1 MKNQKKAI
9 VLGLTASM
17 LMPVCFN
24 GGTAEAAAADTD
36 VAAMQAEINDL
47 TARLTDLEN
56 SLAAAKEKQEAAKS
70 EKKAK
75 KEAPTIK
82 WSGST
87 KSGYMYDEDKTGK
100 IKAEA
105 NILART
111 VVDKTYDVGI
121 GLKFKATSSEPKD
134 GYSSEKNK
142 VKLTDSY
149 VGRSFGPVYVRAGVQ
164 KVSLGEGLWLSKSSV
179 NQFTANYKMTPRDAL
194 YLGYGR
200 DSQDYLANDTNKDF
214 APPAR
219 TRLLKFAQY
228 QHDFSKD
235 AYAGLYVGAQQPERY
250 FGIYGSTPIVGKFGI
265 TAEYVRNTNKDK
277 PAQVYNIT
285 KNGPEKGSKIKY
297 GYDYF
302 GAHKDTQGYV
312 ISLNYGKA
320 KKKGTWDIIG
330 QYLNVDQNLFM
341 DDGYSS
347 WKDYIDA
354 AGFKGFGLIMDYA
367 TSDHSKLSLLRYW
380 AHTNPDSANVDKD
393 GNSLEKSPHYST
405 YLKFTTKF

>member
-24 GGTAEAAAADTD
+24 GGTAEDMDA
-36 VAAMQAEINDL
+36 AAMQAEINDL

-75 KEAPTIK
+75 KEAPTLK

-87 KSGYMYDEDKTGK
+87 KSGYMYDETKTGK

-105 NILART
+105 KILATT
-111 VVDKTYDVGI
+111 VVDKTYDVGL
-121 GLKFKATSSEPKD
+121 GLKFKSTSSEPND
-134 GYSSEKNK
+134 GKYSSEKNK
-142 VKLTDSY
+142 VKLEQAY
-149 VGRSFGPVYVRAGVQ
+149 VGRSFGPVYVKAGTQTVT
-164 KVSLGEGLWLSKSSV
+164 LGEGLWLSKSSV

-200 DSQDYLANDTNKDF
+200 DSQDYLVNDTNKEYD
-214 APPAR
+214 PPAR

-235 AYAGLYVGAQQPERY
+235 AYAGLYVGTQQPERY

-277 PAQVYNIT
+277 PALV
-285 KNGPEKGSKIKY
+285 KNEFGADNGY
-297 GYDYF
+297 GYKYF
-302 GAHKDTQGYV
+302 GADKNTQGYV

-341 DDGYSS
+341 DDSYTD
-347 WKDYIDA
+347 WDDYITAD
-354 AGFKGFGLIMDYA
+354 GFKGFGLIMDYA

-380 AHTNPDSANVDKD
+380 AHTNPDGDNLKGGKGDP
-393 GNSLEKSPHYST
+393 LEKSPHYST

>member
-24 GGTAEAAAADTD
+24 GGTAEAAAADRD

-87 KSGYMYDEDKTGK
+87 KSGYMYDEKKTGK

-105 NILART
+105 KILART
-111 VVDKTYDVGI
+111 VVDKTYDVGL
-121 GLKFKATSSEPKD
+121 GLKFKSTSSEPNGKK
-134 GYSSEKNK
+134 YSSEKNK
-142 VKLTDSY
+142 IKLEQAY
-149 VGRSFGPVYVRAGVQ
+149 VGRSFGPVYVKAGVQ
-164 KVSLGEGLWLSKSSV
+164 TVSLGEGLWLSKSSV
-179 NQFTANYKMTPRDAL
+179 NQFTANYKMTPRDTL
-194 YLGYGR
+194 YAGYGR
-200 DSQDYLANDTNKDF
+200 DSQDYLANDTNKKE
-214 APPAR
+214 PPAR

-235 AYAGLYVGAQQPERY
+235 AYAGLYFGTQQPERY
-250 FGIYGSTPIVGKFGI
+250 LGVYGSTPIVGKFGI
-265 TAEYVRNTNKDK
+265 SAEYVRNTNKEK
-277 PAQVYNIT
+277 PGSSD
-285 KNGPEKGSKIKY
+285 NGY
-297 GYDYF
+297 GYEYF
-302 GAHKDTQGYV
+302 GANKNTQGYV

>member
-9 VLGLTASM
+9 VLGITATM

-75 KEAPTIK
+75 KEAPTLK

-87 KSGYMYDEDKTGK
+87 KSGYMYDETKTGK

-105 NILART
+105 KILATT
-111 VVDKTYDVGI
+111 VVDKTYDVGV
-121 GLKFKATSSEPKD
+121 GLKFKSTSSEPND
-134 GYSSEKNK
+134 GKYSSEKNK
-142 VKLTDSY
+142 VKLEQAY
-149 VGRSFGPVYVRAGVQ
+149 VGRSFGPVYVKAGTQTVT
-164 KVSLGEGLWLSKSSV
+164 LGEGLWLSKSSV

-200 DSQDYLANDTNKDF
+200 DSQDYLVNDTNKEYD
-214 APPAR
+214 PPAR

-235 AYAGLYVGAQQPERY
+235 AYAGLYVGTQQPERY

-277 PAQVYNIT
+277 PALV
-285 KNGPEKGSKIKY
+285 KNEFGADNGY
-297 GYDYF
+297 GYKYF
-302 GAHKDTQGYV
+302 GADKNTQGYV

-341 DDGYSS
+341 DDSYTD
-347 WKDYIDA
+347 WDDYITAD
-354 AGFKGFGLIMDYA
+354 GFKGFGLIMDYA

-380 AHTNPDSANVDKD
+380 AHTNPDGDNLKGGKGDP
-393 GNSLEKSPHYST
+393 LEKSPHYST

>member
-17 LMPVCFN
+17 LMPVCFS
-24 GGTAEAAAADTD
+24 GGTAEAAAADAD

-75 KEAPTIK
+75 KEAPTLK

-87 KSGYMYDEDKTGK
+87 KSGYMYDEKKTGK

-105 NILART
+105 KILATT
-111 VVDKTYDVGI
+111 VVDKTYDVGL
-121 GLKFKATSSEPKD
+121 GLKFKSTSSEPNNGK
-134 GYSSEKNK
+134 YSSEKNK
-142 VKLTDSY
+142 IKLEQAY
-149 VGRSFGPVYVRAGVQ
+149 VGRSFGPVYVKAGVQ
-164 KVSLGEGLWLSKSSV
+164 TVSLGEGLWLSKSSV
-179 NQFTANYKMTPRDAL
+179 NQFTANYKMTPRDTL
-194 YLGYGR
+194 YAGYGR
-200 DSQDYLANDTNKDF
+200 DSQDYLVNDTND
-214 APPAR
+214 ANPPAR

-235 AYAGLYVGAQQPERY
+235 AYAGLYFGTQQPERY
-250 FGIYGSTPIVGKFGI
+250 LGVYGSTPIVGKLGI
-265 TAEYVRNTNKDK
+265 SAEYVRNTNKEK
-277 PAQVYNIT
+277 PGFGDVD
-285 KNGPEKGSKIKY
+285 NGY
-297 GYDYF
+297 GYKYF
-302 GAHKDTQGYV
+302 GANKNTQGYV

-330 QYLNVDQNLFM
+330 QYLNIDQNLFM
-341 DDGYSS
+341 DDGYTD
-347 WKDYIDA
+347 WDDYITAD
-354 AGFKGFGLIMDYA
+354 GFKGFGLIMDYA
-367 TSDHSKLSLLRYW
+367 TSDHTKLSLLRYW
-380 AHTNPDSANVDKD
+380 AHTNPDGDNLKGGTGS
-393 GNSLEKSPHYST
+393 SLEKSPHYST

>member
-75 KEAPTIK
+75 KEAPTLK

-87 KSGYMYDEDKTGK
+87 KSGYMYDETKTGK
-100 IKAEA
+100 IKAEVK
-105 NILART
+105 ILATT
-111 VVDKTYDVGI
+111 VVDKTYDVGL
-121 GLKFKATSSEPKD
+121 GLKFKSTSSEPND
-134 GYSSEKNK
+134 GKYSSEKNK
-142 VKLTDSY
+142 VKLEQAY
-149 VGRSFGPVYVRAGVQ
+149 VGRSFGPVYVKAGAQ
-164 KVSLGEGLWLSKSSV
+164 SVSLGEGLWLSKSSV
-179 NQFTANYKMTPRDAL
+179 NQFTANYKMTPRDTL
-194 YLGYGR
+194 YAGYGR
-200 DSQDYLANDTNKDF
+200 DSQDYLGNDTNKEYD
-214 APPAR
+214 PPAR

-235 AYAGLYVGAQQPERY
+235 AYAGLYFGTQQPERY
-250 FGIYGSTPIVGKFGI
+250 FGIYGSTPIVGKLGI
-265 TAEYVRNTNKDK
+265 SAEYVRNTNKDK
-277 PAQVYNIT
+277 PALT
-285 KNGPEKGSKIKY
+285 KNEYDADNGY
-297 GYDYF
+297 GYKYF
-302 GAHKDTQGYV
+302 GANKNTQGYV

-380 AHTNPDSANVDKD
+380 AHTNPDGDNLKGGTGS
-393 GNSLEKSPHYST
+393 SLEKSPHYST

>member
-9 VLGLTASM
+9 VLGLTATM

-87 KSGYMYDEDKTGK
+87 KSGYMYDEKKTGK

-105 NILART
+105 KILART
-111 VVDKTYDVGI
+111 VVDKTYDVGL
-121 GLKFKATSSEPKD
+121 GLKFKSTSSEPNGKK
-134 GYSSEKNK
+134 YSSEKNK
-142 VKLTDSY
+142 IKLEQAY
-149 VGRSFGPVYVRAGVQ
+149 VGRSFGPVYVKAGVQ
-164 KVSLGEGLWLSKSSV
+164 TVTLGEGLWLSKSSV

-200 DSQDYLANDTNKDF
+200 DSQDYLVNDTND
-214 APPAR
+214 ANPPAR

-235 AYAGLYVGAQQPERY
+235 AYAGLYVGTQQPERY

-277 PAQVYNIT
+277 PALATSEDGADI
-285 KNGPEKGSKIKY
+285 GY
-297 GYDYF
+297 GYKYF
-302 GAHKDTQGYV
+302 GADKNTQGYV
-312 ISLNYGKA
+312 ISLNYGNA

-341 DDGYSS
+341 DDGYTD
-347 WKDYIDA
+347 WNDYINAD
-354 AGFKGFGLIMDYA
+354 GFKGFGLIMDYA

-380 AHTNPDSANVDKD
+380 AHTNPDGDNLKGGKGDP
-393 GNSLEKSPHYST
+393 LEKSPHYST

>member
-24 GGTAEAAAADTD
+24 GGTAEAAAADMD

-75 KEAPTIK
+75 KEAPTLK

-87 KSGYMYDEDKTGK
+87 KSGYMYDEKKTGK

-105 NILART
+105 KILATT
-111 VVDKTYDVGI
+111 VVDKTYDVGL
-121 GLKFKATSSEPKD
+121 GLKFKSTSSEPSEDK
-134 GYSSEKNK
+134 YSSEKNK
-142 VKLTDSY
+142 VKLEQAY
-149 VGRSFGPVYVRAGVQ
+149 VGRSFGPVYVKAGVQ
-164 KVSLGEGLWLSKSSV
+164 TVSLGEGLWLSKSSV
-179 NQFTANYKMTPRDAL
+179 NQFTANYKMTPRDTL
-194 YLGYGR
+194 YAGYGR
-200 DSQDYLANDTNKDF
+200 DSQDYLVNDTNDGN
-214 APPAR
+214 PPAR

-235 AYAGLYVGAQQPERY
+235 AYAGLYFGTQQPERY
-250 FGIYGSTPIVGKFGI
+250 FGVYGSTPVVGKFGVS
-265 TAEYVRNTNKDK
+265 AEYVRNTNKTKPGLDDK
-277 PAQVYNIT
+277 LD
-285 KNGPEKGSKIKY
+285 NGY
-297 GYDYF
+297 GYKYF
-302 GAHKDTQGYV
+302 GANKNTQGYV

-330 QYLNVDQNLFM
+330 QYLNIDQNLFM
-341 DDGYSS
+341 DDKYTD
-347 WKDYIDA
+347 WDDYITA

-380 AHTNPDSANVDKD
+380 AHTNPDGDNLKGGTKAP
-393 GNSLEKSPHYST
+393 LEKSSHYST

>member
-9 VLGLTASM
+9 VLGITAAM

-87 KSGYMYDEDKTGK
+87 KSGYMYDEKKTGK

-105 NILART
+105 KILATT
-111 VVDKTYDVGI
+111 VVDKTYDVGL
-121 GLKFKATSSEPKD
+121 GLKFKSTSSEPNGKK
-134 GYSSEKNK
+134 YSSEKNK
-142 VKLTDSY
+142 IKLEQAY
-149 VGRSFGPVYVRAGVQ
+149 VGRSFGPVYVKAGVQ
-164 KVSLGEGLWLSKSSV
+164 TVSLGEGLWLSKSSV
-179 NQFTANYKMTPRDAL
+179 NQFTANYKMTPHDAL

-200 DSQDYLANDTNKDF
+200 DSQDYLVNDTNKNE
-214 APPAR
+214 PPTR

-235 AYAGLYVGAQQPERY
+235 AYAGLYFGTQQPERY
-250 FGIYGSTPIVGKFGI
+250 FGVYGSTPVVGKFGVS
-265 TAEYVRNTNKDK
+265 AEYVRNTNKDK
-277 PAQVYNIT
+277 PALAKSADGAEI
-285 KNGPEKGSKIKY
+285 SY
-297 GYDYF
+297 GYKYL

-341 DDGYSS
+341 DNGYTG
-347 WKDYIDA
+347 WNDYINAD
-354 AGFKGFGLIMDYA
+354 GFKGFGLIMDYA

-380 AHTNPDSANVDKD
+380 AHTNPDGDNLNDKRAP
-393 GNSLEKSPHYST
+393 LEKSPHYST